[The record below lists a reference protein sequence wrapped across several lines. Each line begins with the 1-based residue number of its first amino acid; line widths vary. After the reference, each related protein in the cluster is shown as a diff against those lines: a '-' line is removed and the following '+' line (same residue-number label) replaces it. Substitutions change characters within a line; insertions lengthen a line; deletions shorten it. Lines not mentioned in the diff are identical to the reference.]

1 MKIIATFIIIN
12 LLAINSY
19 AFASSQKYFDEAL
32 NSYNEG
38 KMDEATFLF
47 EKSAVFNPKNSDTYV
62 YLGYLNKELENLD
75 KANHYFMIA
84 LTLQP
89 DNLEL
94 NYLVG
99 EYFYKDND
107 IDSYNKYVG
116 NLEILCSN
124 GCDYLDQIK
133 KLDIE
138 QQEPNLIY
146 IVDFGSQV
154 TQLIARRVREAGVY
168 CEIVSNKNLLIKIKD
183 NKPSGII
190 FSGGPASVHK

>member
-12 LLAINSY
+12 ILAINSY
-19 AFASSQKYFDEAL
+19 AFASSQNYFDEAL
-32 NSYNEG
+32 SSYNEG

-107 IDSYNKYVG
+107 KDSYNKYVG
-116 NLEILCSN
+116 NLEILCPN
-124 GCDYLDQIK
+124 RCDYLDQIK

-138 QQEPNLIY
+138 Q
-146 IVDFGSQV
+146 
-154 TQLIARRVREAGVY
+154 
-168 CEIVSNKNLLIKIKD
+168 
-183 NKPSGII
+183 
-190 FSGGPASVHK
+190 

>member
-12 LLAINSY
+12 ILAINSY
-19 AFASSQKYFDEAL
+19 AFASSQNYFDEAL
-32 NSYNEG
+32 SSYNEG

-124 GCDYLDQIK
+124 ECDYLDQIK
-133 KLDIE
+133 KLDIV
-138 QQEPNLIY
+138 Q
-146 IVDFGSQV
+146 
-154 TQLIARRVREAGVY
+154 
-168 CEIVSNKNLLIKIKD
+168 
-183 NKPSGII
+183 
-190 FSGGPASVHK
+190 

>member
-1 MKIIATFIIIN
+1 MKNLATFIIIN
-12 LLAINSY
+12 ILVFNSHV
-19 AFASSQKYFDEAL
+19 FASSQKYFDEAL
-32 NSYNEG
+32 SFYNEG

-47 EKSAVFNPKNSDTYV
+47 EKSAVFNPKNTESYI

-107 IDSYNKYVG
+107 KDSYNKYVG
-116 NLEILCSN
+116 NLEILCPN
-124 GCDYLDQIK
+124 GCNYLDQIK

-138 QQEPNLIY
+138 Q
-146 IVDFGSQV
+146 
-154 TQLIARRVREAGVY
+154 
-168 CEIVSNKNLLIKIKD
+168 
-183 NKPSGII
+183 
-190 FSGGPASVHK
+190 

>member
-12 LLAINSY
+12 ILAINSY
-19 AFASSQKYFDEAL
+19 AFASSQNYFDEAL
-32 NSYNEG
+32 SSYNEG

-99 EYFYKDND
+99 EFFYNNKDND
-107 IDSYNKYVG
+107 SYNEYVS
-116 NLEILCSN
+116 NLEILCPD
-124 GCDYLDQIK
+124 GCEYLDQIK
-133 KLDIE
+133 KL
-138 QQEPNLIY
+138 
-146 IVDFGSQV
+146 
-154 TQLIARRVREAGVY
+154 
-168 CEIVSNKNLLIKIKD
+168 EIK
-183 NKPSGII
+183 
-190 FSGGPASVHK
+190 